1 MDLGLEDK
9 MHPVE
14 AVLPTAWYYPSIALP
29 HNPFSCSAC
38 RLAAHCGLEWLDSLC
53 GLADAAQ
60 NMKKRP

>member
-29 HNPFSCSAC
+29 HNPF
-38 RLAAHCGLEWLDSLC
+38 
-53 GLADAAQ
+53 
-60 NMKKRP
+60 